1 VPPST
6 LTFSDAWYV
15 FWLLVLLLA
24 GLALLWWAGQI
35 VLRARRQVQSDD
47 GPGTLICPTCGQT
60 FVAAADADRATKDRT
75 FTLYTDHL
83 AGHQV
88 AGGLTRQGLPT
99 HPVPTTMPSTEKE
112 PL

>member
-1 VPPST
+1 MPP
-6 LTFSDAWYV
+6 FSATWIDTVVLGLAV
-15 FWLLVLLLA
+15 LVLLALV
-24 GLALLWWAGQI
+24 LLWLDRHGH
-35 VLRARRQVQSDD
+35 LRARTAQSDC
-47 GPGTLICPTCGQT
+47 GPGTLRCPTCGQT

-83 AGHQV
+83 AGHLM

>member
-1 VPPST
+1 VPP
-6 LTFSDAWYV
+6 FSATWIDTVVLCLAV
-15 FWLLVLLLA
+15 LVLLALV
-24 GLALLWWAGQI
+24 LLWLDRHGH
-35 VLRARRQVQSDD
+35 LRARTAPSD
-47 GPGTLICPTCGQT
+47 GVTGTLVCPTCGQT

-99 HPVPTTMPSTEKE
+99 HPVPTMPSTEKE

>member
-1 VPPST
+1 VPP
-6 LTFSDAWYV
+6 FSATWIDTVVLCLAV
-15 FWLLVLLLA
+15 LVLLALV
-24 GLALLWWAGQI
+24 LLWLDRHDH
-35 VLRARRQVQSDD
+35 LRAHTAPSD
-47 GPGTLICPTCGQT
+47 GVTGTLVCPTCGQT

-83 AGHQV
+83 AGHLM

-99 HPVPTTMPSTEKE
+99 HPVPTMPSTEKE